1 VLPAPWLTVREHY
14 QCGGY
19 APHMRTERVTVSL
32 PAELV
37 DEARNAV
44 LRGTARSISAYIA
57 EAVSARQ
64 LRDRSLATLA
74 DLYGGPPPPDELAEA
89 RRTLRLV
96 PPAAAV

>member
-1 VLPAPWLTVREHY
+1 VGERQTNGR
-14 QCGGY
+14 Y
-19 APHMRTERVTVSL
+19 APHMRTERFTVSL

-44 LRGTARSISAYIA
+44 RRGAARSISAYVA
-57 EAVSARQ
+57 DAVSARQ
-64 LRDRSLATLA
+64 IRDRSLATLA
-74 DLYGGPPPPDELAEA
+74 DLYGGPPPPAELAEA

>member
-1 VLPAPWLTVREHY
+1 VGEQYRG
-14 QCGGY
+14 GGY
-19 APHMRTERVTVSL
+19 PPHMRTERVTVSL

-44 LRGTARSISAYIA
+44 RRGTARSISAYIA
-57 EAVSARQ
+57 EAVSARR

>member
-1 VLPAPWLTVREHY
+1 MLGVP
-14 QCGGY
+14 GY
-19 APHMRTERVTVSL
+19 PPHMRTERVTVSL

-37 DEARNAV
+37 AEARDAV
-44 LRGTARSISAYIA
+44 RRGAARSVSSYIA

-64 LRDRSLATLA
+64 LRDRSLAALA

-96 PPAAAV
+96 RRAAAV

>member
-1 VLPAPWLTVREHY
+1 MLGVP
-14 QCGGY
+14 GY
-19 APHMRTERVTVSL
+19 SPHMRTERVTVSL

-37 DEARNAV
+37 AEARDAV
-44 LRGTARSISAYIA
+44 RRGAARSVSSYIA

-64 LRDRSLATLA
+64 LRDRSLAALA

-96 PPAAAV
+96 RRAAAV

>member
-1 VLPAPWLTVREHY
+1 MH
-14 QCGGY
+14 
-19 APHMRTERVTVSL
+19 TERVTVSL

-37 DEARNAV
+37 AAARSAV
-44 LRGTARSISAYIA
+44 GRGAAPSISAYIA

-74 DLYGGPPPPDELAEA
+74 NLYGGPPPPDVLAQA
-89 RRTLRLV
+89 RRTLRLI

>member
-1 VLPAPWLTVREHY
+1 
-14 QCGGY
+14 
-19 APHMRTERVTVSL
+19 MRTERVTVSL

-37 DEARNAV
+37 AEARDAV
-44 LRGTARSISAYIA
+44 RNGTAPSISSYIA

-64 LRDRSLATLA
+64 LRDRSLAALA

-96 PPAAAV
+96 RRAATV